1 MRSVPLDSMTRAL
14 VGLSAAPQAM
24 SRHAAPL
31 CPTRGRPAGD
41 LSVALLSAAA
51 QSGPAT
57 VRELAERACVG
68 YAAARYT
75 SSRLVSRG
83 ELVALH
89 EGRPMVL
96 AVSADLR
103 SFWAESNLKRA
114 EP

>member
-1 MRSVPLDSMTRAL
+1 MRSAAVDAMTRVL
-14 VGLSAAPQAM
+14 
-24 SRHAAPL
+24 
-31 CPTRGRPAGD
+31 
-41 LSVALLSAAA
+41 LLSAAHQA
-51 QSGPAT
+51 APVLPLAAPRGRPWGDVSRALLCAAAAAGPCT

-68 YAAARYT
+68 YASARYT

-103 SFWAESNLKRA
+103 SFWAEANLKGA